1 MKKLF
6 SILLAAM
13 LTLTSLVGCAGT
25 DNAGDTQEPAKEA
38 KSIIKYNIGSDP
50 KTLDPAL
57 NAEVQAGSVLE
68 NIYEGLMRLD
78 DKDKAIPGVAEKV
91 DISEDGLTYTFHLRD
106 SKWSDGSPV
115 TAQDFEYSWKRALD
129 PATAAEYAYQ
139 LYYLQ
144 NGEKYNAGEASAEEV
159 GVKAIDEKTLEVKLV
174 GPTQYFLELT
184 AFPTYFPVK
193 KDIVE
198 KDKEAWATKPENCVF
213 NGPFKAIKWE
223 RNNVI
228 QTVKNENYY
237 DVQRVKLDGVDYTM
251 IAEETTSLSAFES
264 GEIDGSDTLPNPQIP
279 KLQAEKNPG
288 FTIHPQLGTYYYSF
302 NVTKEPTNNP
312 KVRRAL
318 SLAIDRKAIVE
329 VVTKGGQIPALAYVP
344 PGVKEPDGKDF
355 RDKGSDYGLKETPQI
370 EEAKKLLAEAGYP
383 DGKGFPKVTVIYNTL
398 ESHKA
403 IAEAI
408 QEMWKKNLGVEVELQ
423 NQEWKVFQEARVQ
436 GDFVIARDGW
446 LGDYSHPMTFLDMF
460 ISSSGNNHPH
470 WKNPEFDKA
479 ITESKTSTDVNKSF
493 ALMHQAEDL
502 MMKDD
507 IIMPIYYYTNPELMR
522 PDLKDVRIS
531 PLGFVFFDTAYI
543 EK

>member
-1 MKKLF
+1 MKRFF
-6 SILLAAM
+6 SIVLVAILAV
-13 LTLTSLVGCAGT
+13 TSLAGCGGKTAGT
-25 DNAGDTQEPAKEA
+25 EAPKEGN
-38 KSIIKYNIGSDP
+38 KVVKYNIGSDP

-57 NAEVQAGSVLE
+57 NAEVQAGTVLE

-78 DKDKAIPGVAEKV
+78 ENDKAVPGVAEKV

-106 SKWSDGSPV
+106 AKWSDESPV
-115 TAQDFEYSWKRALD
+115 TAQDFEYAWKRALD
-129 PATAAEYAYQ
+129 QKTAAEYAYQ

-144 NGEKYNAGEASAEEV
+144 NGEKYNSGEATAEEV

-174 GPTQYFLELT
+174 GPTPYFLELT

-198 KDKEAWATKPENCVF
+198 KDPEAWATRPENCVF
-213 NGPFKAIKWE
+213 NGPFKATAWE

-228 QTVKNENYY
+228 KTVKNENYH
-237 DVQRVKLDGVDYTM
+237 DAQSVKLDGVDYTM
-251 IAEETTSLSAFES
+251 ITEETTSLSAFES
-264 GEIDGSDTLPNPQIP
+264 GEIDGSDNVPAAQIP
-279 KLQAEKNPG
+279 RLQAEKNPG

-302 NVTKEPTNNP
+302 NVTKEPMNNP

-329 VVTKGGQIPALAYVP
+329 VVTKGGEMPAGAFVP
-344 PGVKEPDGKDF
+344 PGVKEADGKEF
-355 RDKGSDYGLKETPQI
+355 REKGKDYGIKETAQI

-398 ESHKA
+398 ERHKA

-446 LGDYSHPMTFLDMF
+446 LGDYSHPMTFLDLF
-460 ISSSGNNHPH
+460 ISSSGNNHSH
-470 WKNPEFDKA
+470 WKNPEFDQL
-479 ITESKTSTDVNKSF
+479 ITDAKVSTDVNKSF
-493 ALMHQAEDL
+493 ELMHQAEDL
-502 MMKDD
+502 MMAND

-522 PDLKDVRIS
+522 EDVKDVRVS
-531 PLGFVFFDTAYI
+531 PLGFVFFDSAYV
-543 EK
+543 E